1 MQCYN
6 RNILN
11 LTNNEDG
18 EIEIMRYAFAKRVQ
32 HLQSSAVRDLLKIT
46 DKGGVISFAGGLP
59 DDDLFPVEAVEKAFS
74 KTFQSGKKAFQY
86 GVTEG
91 FVPLRDVLV
100 DRMKQKGIP
109 STTDEVMLTTGSQQ
123 AIDLFARVMF
133 SPGDIILTE
142 NPTYL
147 AAVQVFQSY
156 EVNIIPVESDEDGMV
171 PEDLEYKIKKY
182 RPKCVYVV
190 PTFSNPAGKVW
201 PLERRVRLLE
211 LAKKKKV
218 LIFEDDP
225 YGEIKFNE
233 EAAYTPIAALDG
245 GERVLYTSTFSKTV
259 VPALRT
265 GWIKGPYQI
274 IRMMAQAKQAADLH
288 SNSLSHHALYHLCC
302 DFDLDGHIQ
311 KLRSAYY
318 NRMRVMQRLLDQA
331 QLPGLSYIEPKG
343 GMFFWVR
350 LPEEI
355 DTAKLLNTAVEKG
368 AAYVPGAPFYVSDP
382 ENNTMRLNFTHAT
395 PEKLEEGMEILV
407 DVFKNAIEYESKRG

>member
-1 MQCYN
+1 
-6 RNILN
+6 
-11 LTNNEDG
+11 
-18 EIEIMRYAFAKRVQ
+18 MRYAFAKRVH

-74 KTFQSGKKAFQY
+74 KTFRSGNKAFQY

-91 FVPLRDVLV
+91 FAPLRDVLV
-100 DRMKQKGIP
+100 DRMTQKGIP
-109 STTDEVMLTTGSQQ
+109 AKTDDVMLTTGSQQ

-133 SPGDIILTE
+133 NPGDIILTE

-156 EVNIIPVESDEDGMV
+156 EVKIIPVETDEHGMV
-171 PEDLEYKIKKY
+171 PEDLDYKIKKHM
-182 RPKCVYVV
+182 PKCVYVV

-201 PLERRVRLLE
+201 SLDRRLHLLE
-211 LAKKKKV
+211 ATKKKKV
-218 LIFEDDP
+218 IIFEDDP
-225 YGEIKFNE
+225 YGDIKFNE
-233 EAAYTPIAALDG
+233 EETYIPIAALDD
-245 GERVLYTSTFSKTV
+245 GEHVLYTSTFSKTV

-265 GWIKGPYQI
+265 GWIKGPHQI

-302 DFDLDGHIQ
+302 DFDLDEHIQ
-311 KLRSAYY
+311 NLRSAYHK
-318 NRMRVMQRLLDQA
+318 RMRIMQYLLDQA

-350 LPEEI
+350 LPEVI
-355 DTAKLLNTAVEKG
+355 DSTRILAEAVEKG
-368 AAYVPGAPFYVSDP
+368 AAYVPGAPFYVTDP
-382 ENNTMRLNFTHAT
+382 KYNTIRLNFTHST
-395 PEKLEEGMEILV
+395 PDKLEKGMRILV
-407 DVFKNAIEYESKRG
+407 DVFKNAIKYEEQRV